1 MEFEKYQGTGND
13 FVVMDGDGSS
23 FSDDDVRALC
33 DRHYGIGADGILFV
47 GPATGG
53 VDGSMIVR
61 NADGSRP
68 EMCGNGLRC
77 VALYVARKTGKF
89 SLQIATDAGVKACEV
104 LDGASANNQVRIAM
118 GRVVA
123 GDTVHL
129 SFPNAAHPVELVLAD
144 AGNPH
149 AIRFGSWDEA
159 LVEQLGLSIATH
171 SLFPRGT
178 NAEFADVQSDHIR
191 LVVWERGVGR
201 TLACGTG
208 ACATAVAA
216 WEQGLTPRRPTE
228 VRLPGGPLVI
238 APAGEAGEVTLEGG
252 AVFVFRGSR

>member
-47 GPATGG
+47 GLASDG

-77 VALYVARKTGKF
+77 VALYLARKTGKI
-89 SLQIATDAGVKACEV
+89 SLRIATDAGEKVCEV
-104 LDGASANNQVRIAM
+104 LDGTSAHNRVRIAM
-118 GRVVA
+118 GRV
-123 GDTVHL
+123 TSRETIHL
-129 SFPNAAHPVELVLAD
+129 SLATAELPVDLVLAD

-159 LVEQLGLSIATH
+159 LVEQMGLSIATH
-171 SLFPRGT
+171 SRFVRGT
-178 NAEFADVQSDHIR
+178 NAEFADIQSDHIR

-216 WEQGLTPRRPTE
+216 WDQGLAPRGPTE

-238 APAGEAGEVTLEGG
+238 APAGDAGEVTLEGG
-252 AVFVFRGSR
+252 AVFVFRGSC